1 MFGERLKALRK
12 ARNMTQ
18 DELCVKLGVVRKT
31 LSDYENGRRYPKS
44 VEVISKLC
52 EIFNVSKDFLL
63 TDEDMFI
70 QEAKESLGSKGSI
83 KAKRLINETAAL
95 FAGGELDDEDKALV
109 FKAVSE
115 LYWETRETNKK
126 YTPKKHRND

>member
-18 DELCVKLGVVRKT
+18 DELCAKLGVVRKT

-63 TDEDMFI
+63 TDEDIF
-70 QEAKESLGSKGSI
+70 ESHDSKGSI

-95 FAGGELDDEDKALV
+95 FAGGELNDEDKALV

-115 LYWETRETNKK
+115 LYWETREANKK
-126 YTPKKHRND
+126 YTPKKYRND

>member
-1 MFGERLKALRK
+1 
-12 ARNMTQ
+12 MTQ
-18 DELCVKLGVVRKT
+18 DELCAKLGVVRKT

-63 TDEDMFI
+63 TDEDIF
-70 QEAKESLGSKGSI
+70 ESHDSKGSI

-95 FAGGELDDEDKALV
+95 FAGGELNDEDKALV

-115 LYWETRETNKK
+115 LYWETREANKK
-126 YTPKKHRND
+126 YTPKKYRND